1 MGGFV
6 GTCIISLLRM
16 AFTNSTVHPRT
27 FSFIKTKKKK
37 IFFKGTGSLVN
48 FLRSARISNKRML
61 LRLRLTLTQGK
72 GACATQQRNRHNTKE
87 GRRKRWYVFIL
98 TFLFVNSAQAK
109 AHRSELMYTHTPRAI
124 LKKVIGADNQ
134 HILQL
139 VKQRER
145 RERKKATTMTLP
157 KFESRLLL
165 RWE

>member
-1 MGGFV
+1 MFNP
-6 GTCIISLLRM
+6 T
-16 AFTNSTVHPRT
+16 
-27 FSFIKTKKKK
+27 
-37 IFFKGTGSLVN
+37 
-48 FLRSARISNKRML
+48 
-61 LRLRLTLTQGK
+61 TQPSQHERGK
-72 GACATQQRNRHNTKE
+72 E
-87 GRRKRWYVFIL
+87 KRWYVFIL

-165 RWE
+165 LRWERREKNGWRYYSASFLPSLFFESGRIISQKVRGMVVACICHRAEPGLKARRD

>member
-1 MGGFV
+1 M
-6 GTCIISLLRM
+6 
-16 AFTNSTVHPRT
+16 
-27 FSFIKTKKKK
+27 
-37 IFFKGTGSLVN
+37 
-48 FLRSARISNKRML
+48 RSARISNKRML

-98 TFLFVNSAQAK
+98 TFLFVSWAQAK
-109 AHRSELMYTHTPRAI
+109 AHRSELMYTHTHRERFF
-124 LKKVIGADNQ
+124 KKVIGADNQ

-165 RWE
+165 RWRKMREKNGWRYYSASFLPFFSNLAASYHKK